1 MHLEESELA
10 RKPGLGRE
18 GNAPG
23 QTGVRTL
30 SRFRCA
36 PHMVTV
42 ALGLRP
48 GNYGSPPEA
57 LAFGYQIWK
66 AASDMAKGGRQNQA
80 VRCLLLHG
88 MF

>member
-1 MHLEESELA
+1 MHLEELELA

-23 QTGVRTL
+23 QTGGRTL
-30 SRFRCA
+30 SGFRCA
-36 PHMVTV
+36 PRMLAV
-42 ALGLRP
+42 ALGLHP

-57 LAFGYQIWK
+57 RLSGYRIWK